1 MDTPLQ
7 NRIRLLAEAAGSL
20 RRLDAAAGLQFGHAH
35 AIAEGRIAKPTLE
48 TFQQIAKAC
57 DVPFA
62 WVAFGEGSDPDREAV
77 RSAIEATRTQAIE
90 AGPEAA

>member
-35 AIAEGRIAKPTLE
+35 AIAEGRIAKPTVA
-48 TFQQIAKAC
+48 TFEQIAKAC

-62 WVAFGEGSDPDREAV
+62 WVAFGEGSAPDPAAIRAAVEA
-77 RSAIEATRTQAIE
+77 ARTQAVE